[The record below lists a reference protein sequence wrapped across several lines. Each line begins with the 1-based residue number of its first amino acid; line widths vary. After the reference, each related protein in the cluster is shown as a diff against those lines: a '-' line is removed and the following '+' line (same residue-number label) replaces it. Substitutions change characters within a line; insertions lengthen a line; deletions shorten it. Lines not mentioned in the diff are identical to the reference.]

1 MAEVSVLKE
10 KIRTVLP
17 DIVEL
22 RHHLH
27 QIPEIAFKEYKT
39 SAKIREYL
47 SRLGLATEPSTLETD
62 VTAVIKGDKP
72 GPVILLRAEMDG
84 LHIEESSGVEYT
96 SVHPGYAHACGHD
109 GHMAVVL
116 GAATVL
122 SRMRKNIAGTVK
134 FLFQPAEESDA
145 GAKALVEAGYL
156 DAEPKPD
163 AAYALH
169 GWPGLKTGH
178 IQWCNGST
186 MAATE
191 DFLITLTGHGGHG
204 AVPGMACDLIY
215 AASRFV
221 ADLKEFSS
229 QLDNP
234 ASPSV
239 VSVCTISGG
248 SAYNV
253 FPEKLILKGTA
264 RFLDKKN
271 GDLINRKISQ
281 LLDKYVLNCGGK
293 YIVEHPKPDYVSTDN
308 NIPLL
313 RNIKGKAD
321 HIIGTGA
328 WSDDGVCSM
337 CGDDFGFILQ
347 KVPGIYFRLGIGE
360 EHPSLHDSSFDFP
373 DSALESGIRLLCGL
387 VLEQK
392 NI

>member
-1 MAEVSVLKE
+1 MAEMNVLIE

-22 RHHLH
+22 RHQLH

-39 SAKIREYL
+39 SAKIRTYL
-47 SRLGLATEPSTLETD
+47 EHLGLDLEPSTLGTD
-62 VTAVIKGDKP
+62 VTAILKGDKP
-72 GPVILLRAEMDG
+72 GPVVLLRAEMDG
-84 LHIEESSGVEYT
+84 LHIEESSGADYA
-96 SVHPGYAHACGHD
+96 SVHPGFAHACGHD

-122 SRMRKNIAGTVK
+122 SQMREFIAGTVK

-156 DAEPKPD
+156 DAEPRPD

-169 GWPGLKTGH
+169 GWPGVRTGH

-191 DFLITLTGHGGHG
+191 DFLITLTGRGGHG
-204 AVPGMACDLIY
+204 AMPESACDLVY
-215 AASRFV
+215 AASRFI
-221 ADLKEFSS
+221 ADLKEFSAN
-229 QLDNP
+229 LNNP

-239 VSVCTISGG
+239 VSVCSINGG

-253 FPEKLILKGTA
+253 FPEKLMLKGTA

-271 GDLINRKISQ
+271 GDAINAKISQ

-308 NIPLL
+308 NISILGS
-313 RNIKGKAD
+313 IKEKAD

-328 WSDDGVCSM
+328 WSNDGVCSM

-360 EHPSLHDSSFDFP
+360 DHPSLHNSSFDFP
-373 DSALESGIRLLCGL
+373 DNALEAGIRLLCGL
-387 VLEQK
+387 VLEQ
-392 NI
+392 